1 MDNRSLTEIMNDL
14 PAPPLPG
21 LPQSAATLAA
31 WKPTSPAMVLGM
43 MLFCGLGSTP
53 RSSR

>member
-1 MDNRSLTEIMNDL
+1 MDNRSLTEMMHDL

-43 MLFCGLGSTP
+43 RLFCG
-53 RSSR
+53 SSPTLRWSR

>member
-1 MDNRSLTEIMNDL
+1 MDNRSLTEMMHDL

-31 WKPTSPAMVLGM
+31 WKATSPAMVLGM
-43 MLFCGLGSTP
+43 RLFCGFNP
-53 RSSR
+53 AMRPQR